1 MVTPIKYKDL
11 LGSSDALRLLNLEG
25 EKVALSELQKEN
37 RNLSQP
43 DLNLSQEQ
51 ITHMQVSLNN
61 LFKALGIYNKIYE
74 EAFI

>member
-43 DLNLSQEQ
+43 DLNLSQDQ
-51 ITHMQVSLNN
+51 ITHMQISLKN
-61 LFKALGIYNKIYE
+61 LFNALGIYNKIYE